1 VQAARALLATATAA
15 SNDEAVRD
23 ANMLLGRAHVAAGDA
38 AAGESAL
45 RAAKLPGKAPRRD
58 AELTRRSA
66 RTRILALRCLATL
79 TAARGERSTARM
91 CYARLLATA
100 TTCAGSVAQMAALDN
115 GVQPALEEALFD
127 APVLAGADG
136 AAAAVATTVPTAS
149 MLTSSSAAELRAADA
164 DDTDAIHALR
174 CALAAPMRLTRR
186 AAAQRVRLLQLLAHR
201 LLVTHS
207 GAAFVRCDSAAL
219 VAVVGASAATSR
231 RLVPRDVADEACV
244 LLRLALAER
253 QPTSVPT
260 AERTADP
267 TIDSLCL
274 AAARR
279 NAFVDVVPDLEL
291 ELGNSPCD
299 SHTQLQF
306 ALSLAAAGYA
316 ARAVERLR
324 QWVDQFRNSA
334 ASSPIDM
341 VSVHLLVAKL
351 LLNDL
356 GAVVEANAEARVA
369 LQHAE
374 QQQPHNKEAIAA
386 AALAVGV
393 TSAARARLEHGGS
406 RRERLQADARTMLR
420 RAARLNPVSG
430 DVAFALALAH
440 ADVRTIAP
448 ALELA
453 RAAVSMRGDA
463 ASWNLLALLLSSR
476 RRYKRALAAT
486 KAGLKLGDDIELLR
500 TQAQL
505 QCALNDTPGAM
516 RSLMRA
522 FATFRTQRSLLSD
535 NEQPRLS
542 RGAHTMS
549 GGSEPSVLSART
561 FDESDRRTSDV
572 RSNGGGGAARSQT
585 ARSVVGSPIAA
596 ADVRSQGAAAA
607 AAIGAAAA
615 VAAQDGERP
624 SVGFGDLDLW
634 LDVGR
639 LFCAAEQFEEA
650 HSCLTELR
658 KLMPLEAD
666 VLAFEASLAH
676 ARGRVDEADQLCE
689 KLLSLYPTHTD
700 ALQLSGALLL
710 EREQTG
716 RVATSS
722 AVSNNSARL
731 LLAEQRLQQAVRQ
744 NPMSHEAWLTLGRVL
759 LAKGENERAAECLFT
774 QIELENTA
782 PVRPFCSAVPFVL

>member
-1 VQAARALLATATAA
+1 
-15 SNDEAVRD
+15 
-23 ANMLLGRAHVAAGDA
+23 
-38 AAGESAL
+38 
-45 RAAKLPGKAPRRD
+45 
-58 AELTRRSA
+58 
-66 RTRILALRCLATL
+66 
-79 TAARGERSTARM
+79 
-91 CYARLLATA
+91 
-100 TTCAGSVAQMAALDN
+100 MAALDPV
-115 GVQPALEEALFD
+115 VQPALEEALFD
-127 APVLAGADG
+127 APVLAGADSH
-136 AAAAVATTVPTAS
+136 APLSVS
-149 MLTSSSAAELRAADA
+149 LLTSSSVAELVAADA
-164 DDTDAIHALR
+164 DDADAIHALR

-186 AAAQRVRLLQLLAHR
+186 AAAQRVLLLQMLAHR

-231 RLVPRDVADEACV
+231 RVVPRDVADEACV

-253 QPTSVPT
+253 QPTNVPT
-260 AERTADP
+260 AERTTDP
-267 TIDSLCL
+267 SIDTLCL

-279 NAFVDVVPDLEL
+279 NAFADVVPDLEL
-291 ELGNSPCD
+291 ELANSPCD

-306 ALSLAAAGYA
+306 ALALAAGGFA

-324 QWVDQFRNSA
+324 QWVDQFRGNGDA
-334 ASSPIDM
+334 AAPVDM
-341 VSVHLLVAKL
+341 VSVHLLVTKL

-374 QQQPHNKEAIAA
+374 QQQPHNKEAIAS

-406 RRERLQADARTMLR
+406 RRQRLQADARTMLR
-420 RAARLNPVSG
+420 RAARLNPVSS
-430 DVAFALALAH
+430 DVSFALALAH
-440 ADVRTIAP
+440 ADVRAIEP

-505 QCALNDTPGAM
+505 QHALNDTPGAM

-522 FATFRTQRSLLSD
+522 FATFRSQRALLND
-535 NEQPRLS
+535 QEQPRQS
-542 RGAHTMS
+542 RGARTMS
-549 GGSEPSVLSART
+549 GSEPSVLSART
-561 FDESDRRTSDV
+561 FDETLDRRTSDV
-572 RSNGGGGAARSQT
+572 RSNGGAARSQT
-585 ARSVVGSPIAA
+585 ARSVVGSPITP

-607 AAIGAAAA
+607 LAIGAATGAA
-615 VAAQDGERP
+615 GAENGERP
-624 SVGFGDLDLW
+624 SVGFGNLDLW
-634 LDVGR
+634 LDVGK

-650 HSCLTELR
+650 HSCLVEMR

-689 KLLSLYPTHTD
+689 KLLSLYPTHTE

-710 EREQTG
+710 EREQASRVVAATG
-716 RVATSS
+716 GA
-722 AVSNNSARL
+722 AASNNSARL

-744 NPMSHEAWLTLGRVL
+744 DPLAHEAWLALGRVL
-759 LAKGENERAAECLFT
+759 LAKGENERAAECFFT

-782 PVRPFCSAVPFVL
+782 PVRAFGSAVQLLL